1 MKRPNTTACLK
12 LTVARATTGRN
23 CERIG
28 HIAQRAGCLGVV
40 VPTAINLRGRALEL
54 ERAGWGRK

>member
-1 MKRPNTTACLK
+1 MKARPNTTACLK
-12 LTVARATTGRN
+12 LTVAATGRN

-28 HIAQRAGCLGVV
+28 HIAQRASCLGAV

>member
-1 MKRPNTTACLK
+1 MKRPNTTTCLK
-12 LTVARATTGRN
+12 LTVVRATTGRN

-28 HIAQRAGCLGVV
+28 HIAQRAGCLGAV
-40 VPTAINLRGRALEL
+40 VPTAIEL

>member
-1 MKRPNTTACLK
+1 MP
-12 LTVARATTGRN
+12 VIARRGLRAVLIGRN

-28 HIAQRAGCLGVV
+28 LIAQRAGCLGAV